1 MRDQLKKLEELQK
14 FDAQI
19 QELTGALQAIPAKL
33 DATKNDL
40 ARVEGLLNNER
51 SQLTET
57 QRYHSEQKDLV
68 LTDEERARVCA
79 LYPEC

>member
-1 MRDQLKKLEELQK
+1 MIWRKFCATSLRSSKELQK

-40 ARVEGLLNNER
+40 ARSRG
-51 SQLTET
+51 
-57 QRYHSEQKDLV
+57 
-68 LTDEERARVCA
+68 C
-79 LYPEC
+79 